1 MATIQARTI
10 PTIATILQVVLSIHV
25 SQDLNDS
32 AVDLTSLLER
42 PETISLGQVGMYIG
56 YWEKCGW
63 YATQEKKGWW

>member
-32 AVDLTSLLER
+32 AVDLTSLLES

-56 YWEKCGW
+56 YWENAVGV
-63 YATQEKKGWW
+63 